1 MNLREIEP
9 PALYKLEGYLEAVS
23 DFIRTGELKWYFD
36 VRLFEVEGAVSD
48 VRQLIKEAYPDSKP
62 EKAEITEGTIR
73 DLLDTLKHELGR
85 SLPEMESL
93 RILTPVVEP
102 HLGLWQHLGE
112 CIGCE
117 QAHFFEY
124 TTKEKLDGFGTGG
137 IIGNFAFVILD
148 ESQQRCMMFSGGDCD

>member
-9 PALYKLEGYLEAVS
+9 PALHKLEGYLEAVS

-36 VRLFEVEGAVSD
+36 VRLFEIEGAVSD
-48 VRQLIKEAYPDSKP
+48 VKQLIKVAYPDCKP
-62 EKAEITEGTIR
+62 DKAEIGEGTIR
-73 DLLDTLKHELGR
+73 DLLDTLRYELGR

-102 HLGLWQHLGE
+102 HLGMWQYLGE
-112 CIGCE
+112 CIGYE
-117 QAHFFEY
+117 QERFFEY
-124 TTKEKLDGFGTGG
+124 ITKESLDGFGTGG